1 MPLKEGNTPWFHFDP
16 VLFLPLWIGIWRWG
30 AYLILKAI
38 PSLLYK
44 PIPISEELEQGHV
57 PVSTQMMTM
66 IIPVYMPEPGFEECL
81 QSWVDNRPKTI
92 VVVVDTNSYQQVLNI
107 VETVNPRATIIRVV
121 EESKPGKRAAMYTG
135 LAYVDTE
142 ITVFADDDALYG
154 PAVLKSL
161 IMPFK
166 DPAMGGC
173 GTRQIARPKGD
184 KFCFTD
190 IMMDMR
196 LYQRYLEYRATTF
209 MGGGSTCLSGRTM
222 AYRTQLF
229 RFDGFKNYFLNEHFA
244 GQLQLSGDD
253 KCLTRLCIMS
263 DYKMWHQICEVCTL
277 STQFETGAK
286 LRAQLLRWS
295 RNSWRSDIKMLFLE
309 RSVWR
314 KYPWLAVTSLDK
326 MISPFTMVYGPLAI
340 LFYCFWEQNMF
351 ILVAFACY
359 ILVTRIMKT
368 LMYFTW
374 SRPRPPCRWFWYI
387 GPFIFVQYWG
397 AVIKL
402 YALCTLKDRRW
413 GNREVK
419 VNAQNEIVRTG
430 EFEDAPE
437 DGDKEGLPIENGDGS
452 EEWDEDNY
460 EQDGK
465 HEYQG
470 DVGLEMVDVDL
481 EQDREAARHARQAH
495 RHAGEGG
502 EVY

>member
-1 MPLKEGNTPWFHFDP
+1 MVNGKTTLRIAGNNYLTTPR
-16 VLFLPLWIGIWRWG
+16 LPS
-30 AYLILKAI
+30 
-38 PSLLYK
+38 P
-44 PIPISEELEQGHV
+44 PP
-57 PVSTQMMTM
+57 P
-66 IIPVYMPEPGFEECL
+66 
-81 QSWVDNRPKTI
+81 
-92 VVVVDTNSYQQVLNI
+92 
-107 VETVNPRATIIRVV
+107 
-121 EESKPGKRAAMYTG
+121 
-135 LAYVDTE
+135 
-142 ITVFADDDALYG
+142 
-154 PAVLKSL
+154 
-161 IMPFK
+161 
-166 DPAMGGC
+166 
-173 GTRQIARPKGD
+173 
-184 KFCFTD
+184 D
-190 IMMDMR
+190 IM
-196 LYQRYLEYRATTF
+196 
-209 MGGGSTCLSGRTM
+209 
-222 AYRTQLF
+222 
-229 RFDGFKNYFLNEHFA
+229 RFF
-244 GQLQLSGDD
+244 
-253 KCLTRLCIMS
+253 CVLCFFF
-263 DYKMWHQICEVCTL
+263 QVCTL
-277 STQFETGAK
+277 STQFETGGK

-374 SRPRPPCRWFWYI
+374 SRPRPPCRWFWMI

-430 EFEDAPE
+430 EFEDKEEVEGEGDDAPADMGE
-437 DGDKEGLPIENGDGS
+437 GS
-452 EEWDEDNY
+452 EEWDEENY

-465 HEYQG
+465 HEYAG

>member
-1 MPLKEGNTPWFHFDP
+1 MLG
-16 VLFLPLWIGIWRWG
+16 LLQ
-30 AYLILKAI
+30 LI
-38 PSLLYK
+38 
-44 PIPISEELEQGHV
+44 
-57 PVSTQMMTM
+57 
-66 IIPVYMPEPGFEECL
+66 
-81 QSWVDNRPKTI
+81 
-92 VVVVDTNSYQQVLNI
+92 
-107 VETVNPRATIIRVV
+107 
-121 EESKPGKRAAMYTG
+121 
-135 LAYVDTE
+135 
-142 ITVFADDDALYG
+142 DA
-154 PAVLKSL
+154 V
-161 IMPFK
+161 
-166 DPAMGGC
+166 
-173 GTRQIARPKGD
+173 Q
-184 KFCFTD
+184 
-190 IMMDMR
+190 DMR

-277 STQFETGAK
+277 STQFEAGAK
-286 LRAQLLRWS
+286 LRQQLLRWS

-314 KYPWLAVTSLDK
+314 KYPWLAITSLDK

-340 LFYCFWEQNMF
+340 LFLCFWEQNMF
-351 ILVAFACY
+351 VLVAFACY
-359 ILVTRIMKT
+359 IVVTRIMKT

-387 GPFIFVQYWG
+387 MPFILVQYWG

-437 DGDKEGLPIENGDGS
+437 EEGDEGAQPQGAPAGGGAGVHQAPGQYEEEGKED
-452 EEWDEDNY
+452 Y
-460 EQDGK
+460 A
-465 HEYQG
+465 G
-470 DVGLEMVDVDL
+470 DVGMEMVDVDL
-481 EQDREAARHARQAH
+481 QESQRARQAQA
-495 RHAGEGG
+495 HANGG
-502 EVY
+502 GAIY

>member
-1 MPLKEGNTPWFHFDP
+1 
-16 VLFLPLWIGIWRWG
+16 
-30 AYLILKAI
+30 
-38 PSLLYK
+38 
-44 PIPISEELEQGHV
+44 
-57 PVSTQMMTM
+57 
-66 IIPVYMPEPGFEECL
+66 
-81 QSWVDNRPKTI
+81 
-92 VVVVDTNSYQQVLNI
+92 
-107 VETVNPRATIIRVV
+107 
-121 EESKPGKRAAMYTG
+121 
-135 LAYVDTE
+135 
-142 ITVFADDDALYG
+142 
-154 PAVLKSL
+154 
-161 IMPFK
+161 
-166 DPAMGGC
+166 
-173 GTRQIARPKGD
+173 
-184 KFCFTD
+184 
-190 IMMDMR
+190 
-196 LYQRYLEYRATTF
+196 
-209 MGGGSTCLSGRTM
+209 M

-277 STQFETGAK
+277 STQFESGAK

-295 RNSWRSDIKMLFLE
+295 RNSWRSDLKMLFLE

-340 LFYCFWEQNMF
+340 LFLTFWEQNF
-351 ILVAFACY
+351 FVLVAFACY

-430 EFEDAPE
+430 EFEDVAE
-437 DGDKEGLPIENGDGS
+437 D
-452 EEWDEDNY
+452 
-460 EQDGK
+460 DGK
-465 HEYQG
+465 GDHEMQSQG
-470 DVGLEMVDVDL
+470 SSAEWEDEQYDNEAKDEYMDDVGMEMVDVDL
-481 EQDREAARHARQAH
+481 DEQVAARHARNAH
-495 RHAGEGG
+495 RHTNGG
-502 EVY
+502 GAVY